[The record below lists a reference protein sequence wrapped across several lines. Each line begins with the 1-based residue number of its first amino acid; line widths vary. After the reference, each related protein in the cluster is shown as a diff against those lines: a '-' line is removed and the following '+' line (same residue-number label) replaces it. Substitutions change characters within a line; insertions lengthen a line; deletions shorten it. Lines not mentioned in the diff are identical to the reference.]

1 MTILVTDHYMTQPS
15 SAFPLLLA
23 SSKWDD
29 LHALVEDYVVDYQHY
44 YSKGH
49 CSEFRP
55 AIVPNIVML
64 LRDSNAT
71 VQSNGELPLVKLSE
85 QDHYTFA
92 SLGQIL
98 AQLQPLECM
107 KENWLSELYRW
118 SLLSMCFGKFRT
130 AIAIPDIVILLKDT
144 DDSIQHNGVLALV
157 KLSERDLAPL
167 PLAASLLA
175 LVQLPSSTMV
185 I

>member
-1 MTILVTDHYMTQPS
+1 MTILVADHCMTQPS

-44 YSKGH
+44 YSEGH
-49 CSEFRP
+49 CSEFQP

-98 AQLQPLECM
+98 AQLQPLE
-107 KENWLSELYRW
+107 W
-118 SLLSMCFGKFRT
+118 SLLSMCFGKFQT
-130 AIAIPDIVILLKDT
+130 AIAIANIVILLKDT

-157 KLSERDLAPL
+157 FEKCTHYIMKLSVNPKRPGTITTGGITIGIGA
-167 PLAASLLA
+167 
-175 LVQLPSSTMV
+175 VT
-185 I
+185 

>member
-1 MTILVTDHYMTQPS
+1 MMILVADHCMTQPLS
-15 SAFPLLLA
+15 VFPLLLA

-44 YSKGH
+44 YSEGH

-71 VQSNGELPLVKLSE
+71 VQSNGELPLVNFRNKL
-85 QDHYTFA
+85 
-92 SLGQIL
+92 
-98 AQLQPLECM
+98 QLLE
-107 KENWLSELYRW
+107 W
-118 SLLSMCFGKFRT
+118 SLLSMCFGKFQT

-157 KLSERDLAPL
+157 FEKCMHYIMKLSVNPKRPGTITTGGITIGIGA
-167 PLAASLLA
+167 
-175 LVQLPSSTMV
+175 VT
-185 I
+185 